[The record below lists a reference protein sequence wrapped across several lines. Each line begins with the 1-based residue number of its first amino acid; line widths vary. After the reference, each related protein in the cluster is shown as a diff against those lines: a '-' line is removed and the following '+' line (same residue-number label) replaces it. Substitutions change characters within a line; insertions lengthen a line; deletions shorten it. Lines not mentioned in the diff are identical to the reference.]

1 MDTSLGQPPTIEL
14 PDTQFA
20 LLWQQFKAGD
30 AAAFGQIAGRYY
42 RLLYNYGAQFS
53 ADPEFT
59 RDCIQEM
66 MLELWERRLRLG
78 EVVSVKAYLLK
89 CLRHRIGRENIRL
102 QRLNHVE
109 ELAFRSSDPLERPIE
124 SVIIET
130 EHERVQ
136 IQQLQQ
142 LITALTLRQQE
153 LIYLRFYQQLDHDDI
168 AEIMDL
174 SRQSVANLLHRTLR
188 KLRERWPASVLLMIQ
203 LLSIGSGPSHLF
215 PV

>member
-1 MDTSLGQPPTIEL
+1 MDTSLGHPPPHEL
-14 PDTQFA
+14 SDSQSV

-30 AAAFGQIAGRYY
+30 AAAFGQIADQYY

-66 MLELWERRLRLG
+66 MLELWERRARLS

-89 CLRHRIGRENIRL
+89 SLRHRIGRESIRL
-102 QRLNHVE
+102 QRLNTVE
-109 ELAFRSSDPLERPIE
+109 ELAFLSGESVERPIE

-130 EHERVQ
+130 EQERVR

-142 LITALTLRQQE
+142 LIADLTLRQQE
-153 LIYLRFYQQLDHDDI
+153 IIYLRFYQQLDYDDI
-168 AEIMDL
+168 AEIMGL
-174 SRQSVANLLHRTLR
+174 SRQSVANLLHRTL
-188 KLRERWPASVLLMIQ
+188 KNLRERWPASFLILMQ
-203 LLSIGSGPSHLF
+203 LLSAYYQQS
-215 PV
+215 

>member
-1 MDTSLGQPPTIEL
+1 MHSSLGQPPPIEL
-14 PDTQFA
+14 PDTQLA

-30 AAAFGQIAGRYY
+30 AAAFGQIAERHY

-66 MLELWERRLRLG
+66 MLELWERRTRLS

-89 CLRHRIGRENIRL
+89 CLRHRIGRASIRL
-102 QRLNHVE
+102 QRLNQVE
-109 ELAFRSSDPLERPIE
+109 ELAFRSSEPLERPIE

-130 EHERVQ
+130 EQEQ
-136 IQQLQQ
+136 LQLQQLQQ
-142 LITALTLRQQE
+142 QISALTLRQQE

-168 AEIMDL
+168 AAIMDL

-188 KLRERWPASVLLMIQ
+188 NLRERWPAPVLLMIQ
-203 LLSIGSGPSHLF
+203 LLSIWSGPSRLF
-215 PV
+215 PA